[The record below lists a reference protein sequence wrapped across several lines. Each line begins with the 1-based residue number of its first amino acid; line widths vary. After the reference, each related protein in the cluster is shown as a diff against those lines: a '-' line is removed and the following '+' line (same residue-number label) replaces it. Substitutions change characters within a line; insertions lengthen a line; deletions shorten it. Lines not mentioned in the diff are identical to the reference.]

1 MSSLSQDH
9 DLAADAATVSERS
22 APSPAGQAP
31 KPGYDATMS
40 LGERL
45 HASYREALG
54 HQDGERSNFPRL
66 PAGDQAF
73 WNRAAVNFVA
83 RLSS

>member
-1 MSSLSQDH
+1 MTYERDEALRQHPS
-9 DLAADAATVSERS
+9 ADAVIGRAND
-22 APSPAGQAP
+22 
-31 KPGYDATMS
+31 DATKS

-54 HQDGERSNFPRL
+54 HLDGERSNFARL
-66 PAGDQAF
+66 PAEDQAF

>member
-1 MSSLSQDH
+1 MSDQKAEALRQHPS
-9 DLAADAATVSERS
+9 ADAVIGRA
-22 APSPAGQAP
+22 
-31 KPGYDATMS
+31 GYDATKS

-54 HQDGERSNFPRL
+54 HLDGERSNFARL
-66 PAGDQAF
+66 PVEDQAF

>member
-1 MSSLSQDH
+1 MTAMTIDQRAEALRQH
-9 DLAADAATVSERS
+9 PS
-22 APSPAGQAP
+22 AEAVVRGR
-31 KPGYDATMS
+31 YDPTKS

-54 HQDGERSNFPRL
+54 HLDGDRSNFSKL
-66 PAGDQAF
+66 PADDQAF